1 MLSRK
6 KGNYPRFVK
15 TLVFFSFFCMRG
27 GGQGR
32 GKCGGVGK
40 GCKLKIKRA
49 ILKVC
54 VFWCSIRYM
63 RMQVYKTKQVG
74 INFPGLQFLVI
85 LCLMIIVRV
94 QWSRRL
100 TVQFVLS
107 QLTFF
112 CHSSVLFFILQFYFF
127 YTVQFFFLH
136 SSFHSS
142 FVFFFHVCFHD
153 RSRRRTKESKLYQGP
168 EWGRCEVLFF
178 HIVY

>member
-107 QLTFF
+107 QPPFF
-112 CHSSVLFFILQFYFF
+112 V
-127 YTVQFFFLH
+127 TVQFYISY
-136 SSFHSS
+136 SSFTFFTQSS
-142 FVFFFHVCFHD
+142 FFFALQFSQFICFFFSC
-153 RSRRRTKESKLYQGP
+153 
-168 EWGRCEVLFF
+168 LFP
-178 HIVY
+178 